1 MLESTAPGARRW
13 TPAAALTRA
22 REILRTE
29 GPRSLLFRAL
39 AETFYRRLLIFELE
53 LRDSPAPAAFPG
65 LSFAWLEEGRLAE
78 YERLRP
84 GHAGQ
89 AASRLRAGDRCF
101 GAWLD
106 DELVAVRWI
115 ATRTA
120 TIEYLDLPL
129 QLADG
134 EVYHYDSFTSPSH
147 RRRGLSVA
155 SQARLGEALRREGRR
170 RIVRAVL
177 PENRPAVRDAE
188 KAGFQRAGRVG
199 FVRLGPWRHEVRK
212 RSSASASGT
221 MRSGASV

>member
-13 TPAAALTRA
+13 TPAAALARA

-53 LRDSPAPAAFPG
+53 LRDSSAPPASPG
-65 LSFAWLEEGRLAE
+65 LSFGWLEESRLAE

-84 GHAGQ
+84 GRAGQ
-89 AASRLRAGDRCF
+89 AADRLRAGDRCF

-115 ATRTA
+115 ATRA
-120 TIEYLDLPL
+120 VTIEYLDLPL
-129 QLADG
+129 PLADG

-188 KAGFQRAGRVG
+188 KAGFRRAGRIG

-212 RSSASASGT
+212 RSSASE
-221 MRSGASV
+221 SGARRSVASV